1 MDQKPWQFDDESW
14 DLLPDLLG
22 HLPEP
27 VRLHIWGDK
36 NISSSEREAAEL
48 AQILSHHFEQID
60 YRLLPRRVNYPYYP
74 VIGIMRREGD
84 EALDL
89 GLRFIGLPSGA
100 QMTSFIAAIQ
110 SVSFRGMTSEAK
122 TRIRLRRLR
131 QEVILEL
138 VTSADDEAGTVMAH
152 RISNLAVVSPY
163 IRSFIIMAQDFP
175 QVLIRYSISHVP
187 HLVVNERI
195 HFEGIIEEEAILE
208 QIGRA
213 LK

>member
-1 MDQKPWQFDDESW
+1 MDNKPWQFDDESW
-14 DLLPDLLG
+14 ALLPDLLG
-22 HLPEP
+22 RLPEP

-36 NISSSEREAAEL
+36 NISASEREAAEL
-48 AQILSHHFEQID
+48 AQILSDRFDQID

-74 VIGIMRREGD
+74 VIGIMRCEGD

-122 TRIRLRRLR
+122 TRIRLQRLR
-131 QEVILEL
+131 QDVILEL
-138 VTSADDEAGTVMAH
+138 VTSADDEAGMVMAH
-152 RISNLAVVSPY
+152 LISNLAVVSPY
-163 IRSFIIMAQDFP
+163 VRSFIIMAQDFP

-187 HLVVNERI
+187 HLVINERI
-195 HFEGIIEEEAILE
+195 HFEGLIEEEAILE
-208 QIGRA
+208 QISRA